1 MTDPV
6 RPRRP
11 RARPAAPTAQTT
23 LAQLR
28 NTLEAVPIAMIA
40 ADRQGGVVLAN
51 GLAKALLG
59 YKDDG
64 LIGTSVEHLVP
75 QRLRADHPAHRDA
88 YLANPSPRGM
98 GKGRD
103 LFAVRRDGSE
113 VPVEIGLSPVEVDG
127 QALVIASIVDISER
141 LKAETRLRLTVEAAP
156 VGIVTVDARG
166 AIAFANRMAER
177 LFGYAR
183 DELVG
188 QPVELLLPERL
199 RADHPGF
206 RAAFRAAP
214 AARTMGAGRDLRARR
229 KDGTEIAVEI
239 GLSPVVIDKDTLVLA
254 SIIDISAR
262 KGAEDA
268 KNRLIQA
275 VFETVNDVA
284 AAAAEILAA
293 TTQQASGAEEQAAA
307 VAQTVATV
315 DQVTQTSGQ
324 AAQRAHTVADAAQ
337 RAADVGRTGRRS
349 VEETLSA
356 MGTLREQVEGI
367 AQSVLALAEQAQAIG
382 EIMAT
387 VTEIAEQ
394 TNLLALN
401 AAIEAARA
409 GEHGRG
415 FSVVA
420 AEIKALA
427 EQSKRAT
434 GQVRQILGDI
444 QRATNGAVMAAEQG
458 TLGMGRAIDVVGQT
472 GDTIRALSETITE
485 SAQAASQIAA
495 SAGQQAGGMAQI
507 HQAMRA
513 IDQATTQG
521 LSSIRQ
527 AEHAAQDLNALGG
540 RLKELLAGFG
550 R

>member
-1 MTDPV
+1 MFDDKPKRT
-6 RPRRP
+6 RR
-11 RARPAAPTAQTT
+11 ASLPAPATT
-23 LAQLR
+23 VEQLR
-28 NTLEAVPIAMIA
+28 VTMEAVPIAMLA
-40 ADRQGGVVLAN
+40 SDRKGSIVFANRLAED
-51 GLAKALLG
+51 LLG
-59 YKDDG
+59 YEPG
-64 LIGTSVEHLVP
+64 SLGGMSVEHLVP
-75 QRLRADHPAHRDA
+75 QHQRRQHKAHRDA
-88 YLANPSPRGM
+88 YGEASAPRPM
-98 GKGRD
+98 GKVRD
-103 LFAVRRDGSE
+103 LRAVRSDGTE
-113 VPVEIGLSPVEVDG
+113 LPVEIGLSPVEVDG
-127 QALVIASIVDISER
+127 QTLVIASIVDISER
-141 LKAETRLRLTVEAAP
+141 LRAESRLRLIVEAAP
-156 VGIVTVDARG
+156 IGIVTVDARG
-166 AIAFANRMAER
+166 AILFANQMAER
-177 LFGYAR
+177 LFGYDA

-188 QPVELLLPERL
+188 KPVELLLPDRL
-199 RADHPGF
+199 RANHPAF
-206 RAAFRAAP
+206 RAAFLAAP
-214 AARTMGAGRDLRARR
+214 SARTMGAGRDLRARR

-239 GLSPVVIDKDTLVLA
+239 GLSPVVMDKDPLVLA
-254 SIIDISAR
+254 SIIDITER
-262 KGAEDA
+262 KAAEEA
-268 KNRLIQA
+268 KGRLIQA
-275 VFETVNDVA
+275 VYETANDVA

-315 DQVTQTSGQ
+315 DQVTQTSEQ
-324 AAQRAHTVADAAQ
+324 AAQRASSVAETAQ

-349 VEETLSA
+349 VEETVSA
-356 MGTLREQVEGI
+356 MGTLRDQVEGI
-367 AQSVLALAEQAQAIG
+367 AQSILALAEQAQAIG

-420 AEIKALA
+420 SEIKALA

-444 QRATNGAVMAAEQG
+444 QKATNGAVMAAEQG
-458 TLGMGRAIDVVGQT
+458 TRSMGRAIDVVGQA

-507 HQAMRA
+507 HQAMRS
-513 IDQATTQG
+513 ISQATTQG